1 MSHST
6 HEMGQ
11 AEGALGRAA
20 HLVSAAR
27 ADFDRLSINLD
38 HQVQGLRGQWA
49 GSGGRAFFAL
59 HRAWTEQMDL
69 VVGSLDRFAVS
80 LVATEQDNVA
90 TDEAEST
97 RYRHTLGR
105 LGR

>member
-11 AEGALGRAA
+11 AEGALSRAA
-20 HLVSAAR
+20 HLVSGAR
-27 ADFDRLSINLD
+27 ADFDRLSASLD
-38 HQVQGLRGQWA
+38 HQVQGLRGQWT

-59 HRAWTEQMDL
+59 HRAWTEQMGV
-69 VVGSLDRFAVS
+69 VVGALEQLAVS
-80 LVATEQDNVA
+80 LAATEQDNVT

>member
-11 AEGALGRAA
+11 AEGALVNAA
-20 HLVSAAR
+20 HMVAEAR
-27 ADFDRLSINLD
+27 TDFDRLSSNLD
-38 HQVQGLRGQWA
+38 GQVQSLRGQWA

-59 HRAWTEQMDL
+59 HQAWTEQMGV
-69 VVGSLDRFAVS
+69 VVGALDRFEAS
-80 LVATEQDNVA
+80 LIATEQDNVS
-90 TDEAEST
+90 TDEGESA